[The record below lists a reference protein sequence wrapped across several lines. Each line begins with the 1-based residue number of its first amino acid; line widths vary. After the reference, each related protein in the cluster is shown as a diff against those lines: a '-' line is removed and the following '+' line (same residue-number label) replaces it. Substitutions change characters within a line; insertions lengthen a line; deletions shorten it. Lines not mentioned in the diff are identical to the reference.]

1 MKERKK
7 EKYNRDGMKD
17 KRKGNGKELLK
28 GVFWLLRFFN
38 MERGFGI
45 NSCFC
50 SSLEVREELLLKG
63 DD

>member
-1 MKERKK
+1 
-7 EKYNRDGMKD
+7 MKD